1 MGIFGIASGI
11 LGQIGSAATPNPNKQ
26 QFKEGFQQLGQD
38 LQSGNLSQAQS
49 DFASLQQLLPSG
61 QQSSLLTPVSG
72 AQNSNPLAAAVSQL
86 AQDLKSG
93 NLTAEQSDFASF
105 QQDLQQAGP
114 QSGAAHGHH
123 HHHHSDND
131 SSQSSSQPNSIST
144 LFGQLGQDLQSGNVS
159 AAQQAYSSLQQDF
172 QQFVHSN
179 SSSSSGAPSA
189 ASGASFSVS
198 AQPNLPT
205 KFAIKM

>member
-1 MGIFGIASGI
+1 MGIFGIASSI

-26 QFKEGFQQLGQD
+26 QFKQGFQQLGQD

-49 DFASLQQLLPSG
+49 DFTSLQQLLPSG
-61 QQSSLLTPVSG
+61 HQNSLLAPASG
-72 AQNSNPLAAAVSQL
+72 AQSNNPLATAVSQL

-93 NLTAEQSDFASF
+93 NLTAAQSDLATV
-105 QQDLQQAGP
+105 QQDMQQAGQ

-123 HHHHSDND
+123 HRHHSDAD
-131 SSQSSSQPNSIST
+131 SGQSSSQPNSIST

-159 AAQQAYSSLQQDF
+159 AAQQVYFSLQQDF
-172 QQFVHSN
+172 QQFALNN

-189 ASGASFSVS
+189 ASGANFSVS
-198 AQPNLPT
+198 A
-205 KFAIKM
+205 